1 MLKRS
6 VFSLTGNHV
15 TKYKEEEVWQ
25 RVWSFRHFTFTLP
38 CTMSKRKVKFAEKE
52 SDEIQVESSL
62 GRVKAHSLDSDEEV
76 DDNDEVKDDEKYVL
90 REEDLEGQEDATI
103 DYDEGIKI
111 TPFNLKEEMEE
122 GHFDAEGNYFEKK
135 EEVIRDEWLDSLDW
149 VKVKEQGDQYRKY
162 ISDDSN
168 FEDAEEPAEQI
179 NKMKEILS
187 IILPGETILKA
198 LRRLGGKDSGRGK
211 SSSASARWHPKVK
224 KQKASETDGEHA
236 TSEEDKKT
244 LLKLTEL
251 ADNLLQAGN
260 FGIYQDTYEKL
271 SHKVKTLEENQKE
284 ADEDDALEAAFRQG
298 GGEGE
303 ETVMETEHS
312 DSTKT
317 ETASDDEVYW
327 QYKWENTKTAT
338 VYGPYSSTYMLIW
351 NQQGCFGDG
360 VWVRKVGEDN
370 GPFYNS
376 KRIDFEL
383 YT

>member
-1 MLKRS
+1 M
-6 VFSLTGNHV
+6 
-15 TKYKEEEVWQ
+15 TKQKT
-25 RVWSFRHFTFTLP
+25 RGGLAANLICRHFTWV
-38 CTMSKRKVKFAEKE
+38 CTMSKRKVQFADKDGE
-52 SDEIQVESSL
+52 EIQGESSL
-62 GRVKAHSLDSDEEV
+62 GRVKAHSLDSDEEG
-76 DDNDEVKDDEKYVL
+76 DDDDGVKDDEKYVL

-103 DYDEGIKI
+103 DFDEGIKI

-149 VKVKEQGDQYRKY
+149 VKIKERGDQFRKY
-162 ISDDSN
+162 ISDDESK
-168 FEDAEEPAEQI
+168 FEDADEPADQI
-179 NKMKEILS
+179 NKMKQILG

-198 LRRLGGKDSGRGK
+198 LRRLGGKESGRGK
-211 SSSASARWHPKVK
+211 SSSASARWQLKAK
-224 KQKASETDGEHA
+224 KQKATEDDSEHPA
-236 TSEEDKKT
+236 SEEDKQT

-251 ADNLLQAGN
+251 ADYLLQTGN
-260 FGIYQDTYEKL
+260 FSIYQDTYEKL
-271 SHKVKTLEENQKE
+271 AHKVKSMEENLKE

-303 ETVMETEHS
+303 KTVMETESS
-312 DSTKT
+312 DNAKT
-317 ETASDDEVYW
+317 ETANEDEVYW
-327 QYKWENTKTAT
+327 QYKWENTKNAT

-360 VWVRKVGEDN
+360 VWVRKVGEDE